1 MKTPLH
7 SLSMKIVFHD
17 KMDLRLFMLRFFSQE
32 NMKKEIKLRIQ
43 PVFTCSKLTVTKH
56 PECCLLFP
64 QERGFKPSRSSVFG
78 LINVYY

>member
-1 MKTPLH
+1 
-7 SLSMKIVFHD
+7 MKIVFYD

>member
-43 PVFTCSKLTVTKH
+43 PVFTCSKLTVAKH

-64 QERGFKPSRSSVFG
+64 LERGFKPSRSSVFG
-78 LINVYY
+78 LINVYC

>member
-1 MKTPLH
+1 
-7 SLSMKIVFHD
+7 MKIVFYD

-32 NMKKEIKLRIQ
+32 NMEKEIKLRIQ

>member
-1 MKTPLH
+1 
-7 SLSMKIVFHD
+7 MKIVFHD

>member
-17 KMDLRLFMLRFFSQE
+17 KMDLSLFMLRFFSQE
-32 NMKKEIKLRIQ
+32 KEIKLRIQ
-43 PVFTCSKLTVTKH
+43 PVFTCSKLTVAKH

-64 QERGFKPSRSSVFG
+64 LGRGFKPSRSSVFG
-78 LINVYY
+78 LINVYC

>member
-1 MKTPLH
+1 
-7 SLSMKIVFHD
+7 MKIVFHD

-43 PVFTCSKLTVTKH
+43 PVFTCSKLTVAKH

-64 QERGFKPSRSSVFG
+64 LEMGFKPSRSSVFG
-78 LINVYY
+78 LINVYC